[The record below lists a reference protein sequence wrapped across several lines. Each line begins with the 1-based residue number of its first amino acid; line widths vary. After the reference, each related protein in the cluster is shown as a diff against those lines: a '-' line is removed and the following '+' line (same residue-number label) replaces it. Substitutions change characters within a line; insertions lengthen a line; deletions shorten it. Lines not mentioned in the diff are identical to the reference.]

1 MENNFFVLN
10 LWDNN
15 ADYNT
20 IEGITYDAN
29 LDELKN
35 LFDEGISLVEEV
47 VPPFTCVIDERDSI
61 TNKLSQDRI
70 FFSSNAGTLL
80 TVSKKAK
87 EVLEELD
94 LPVEFF
100 ELSIKGK
107 KISLTEYFI
116 VNVIGKI
123 ECVDFEKSDVE
134 INETFGFIDA
144 YNSLVLD
151 EGKIPSQTDI
161 FLLGENITKFVII
174 SKRVKN
180 AVEAAGLTGFI
191 IVKPENYSTY
201 DF

>member
-161 FLLGENITKFVII
+161 FLLGENIAKFVII